1 MKKTIFIS
9 HDAALNHEIAL
20 KKKHVGV
27 GLKIYRKEMRL
38 GWVGWQIGQR
48 DETGLIFW
56 NVASLD
62 VAVICNNRYV

>member
-1 MKKTIFIS
+1 M
-9 HDAALNHEIAL
+9 
-20 KKKHVGV
+20 GV
-27 GLKIYRKEMRL
+27 GLKIYKKEMRL

-62 VAVICNNRYV
+62 VAVICNNRYVWTFDYP